1 MFKKFFV
8 KSLLEIDNKVE
19 KILIGTGRVIITMI
33 SGFTVGKAKTKTGLL
48 PTIVGVIIIALGSI
62 WSMVGLEG

>member
-19 KILIGTGRVIITMI
+19 KILIGTGRVVITMI

-48 PTIVGVIIIALGSI
+48 PTIAGVIVIALGSI